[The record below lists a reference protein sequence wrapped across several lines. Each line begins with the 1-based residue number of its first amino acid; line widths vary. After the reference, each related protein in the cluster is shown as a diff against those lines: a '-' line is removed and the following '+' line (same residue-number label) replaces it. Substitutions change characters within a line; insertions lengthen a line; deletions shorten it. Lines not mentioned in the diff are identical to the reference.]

1 MYNGLHMGGIT
12 ERAGESAGPSDE
24 QRLDRIFRAYDIRGL
39 VPEELNVDIACD
51 IARAFAD
58 MLPEGTVA
66 VGRDMRTDSE
76 ELATAFIEGLIKQGR
91 EVLDVGMI
99 TSDMISFAVGQYD
112 LAGGAMITAS
122 HNPGEYDGIK
132 LTAAAVSPVGID
144 SGLLQIKQAVAD
156 QKFNTVSEEGR
167 KLEKNILS
175 DWVEHALRF
184 AGSELKPL
192 KVGIDAGNGMGSLAV
207 PKLQELT
214 PLEIS
219 GLYMELDG
227 TFPNHIANPLLPE
240 AIEDLQTLV
249 KRNELDLGIAFDGDG
264 DRCFV
269 VDELGDA
276 VTASELGALLAS
288 TFLQEN
294 EHATVVYNAV
304 IGDIV
309 PETVEGLGGKAIRTK
324 VGHTFVQEEMRQ
336 ANAVFGCEGAGHFF
350 FRDNFF
356 ADSGLIAAMMVL
368 GIMSDTEKTLSELI
382 KPYRKYAH
390 ITEED
395 IKTEQGERLLAGL
408 KQHYDQMKIDE
419 LDGLTI
425 RAEDWWANIRPSNTE
440 PYVRINLEAKNKTVL
455 SKAYQELSSI
465 VKKFTA

>member
-1 MYNGLHMGGIT
+1 MGGII
-12 ERAGESAGPSDE
+12 EQAGESSGSSDQE
-24 QRLDRIFRAYDIRGL
+24 RLDRIFRAYDIRGL
-39 VPEELNVDIACD
+39 VPEELNADIARD

-58 MLPEGTVA
+58 TLPDGIVA

-76 ELATAFIEGLIKQGR
+76 QLATAFIDGLIQQGR

-99 TSDMISFAVGQYD
+99 TSDMISFTVGQYD

-132 LTAAAVSPVGID
+132 LTAAGVSPVGID
-144 SGLLQIKQAVAD
+144 SGLLEIKQAVID
-156 QKFNTVSEEGR
+156 QSFHKVEEVGR

-192 KVGIDAGNGMGSLAV
+192 KVGIDAGNGMGALAV

-214 PLEIS
+214 PLDIS

-227 TFPNHIANPLLPE
+227 TFPNHPANPILPE

-249 KRNELDLGIAFDGDG
+249 RRNELDLGIAFDGDG

-269 VDELGDA
+269 VDETGEA
-276 VTASELGALLAS
+276 VTSSEFGALLAA
-288 TFLQEN
+288 TFLKEN
-294 EHATVVYNAV
+294 EHACVVYNAV

-309 PETVEGLGGKAIRTK
+309 PETVEGLGGKAIRSK
-324 VGHTFVQEEMRQ
+324 VGHTYVQEQMRSS
-336 ANAVFGCEGAGHFF
+336 NAVFGCEGAGHFF

-356 ADSGLIAAMMVL
+356 ADSGLIAAVMVL
-368 GIMSDTEKTLSELI
+368 GIMSETDKKLSELI
-382 KPYRKYAH
+382 GPYKKYAH
-390 ITEED
+390 IVEED
-395 IKTEQGERLLAGL
+395 IKTNQGEHLIAAL
-408 KQHYDQMKIDE
+408 KQHYSQMKCDE

-440 PYVRINLEAKNKTVL
+440 PYVRINLEAKNRTVL
-455 SKAYQELSSI
+455 TKAHQELSSL